1 MRRTIALL
9 AAATL
14 AITMAACGGDD
25 DGPLGDATDPPTA
38 DDTDPADDEAETGP
52 PPEAPAPDE
61 QPDSPDA
68 PDSPDGPDL
77 GDLGDLGIDL
87 DELAELGIDLSDL
100 EEMLGNLDGI
110 DFENFDP
117 ETDLAEL
124 FEGLDD
130 FISGFGGDGG
140 GTVTVDG
147 VTYQVE
153 SDSCITFGD
162 DFFMDGPA
170 AGSDGSQAWV
180 VVSRDITTRADM
192 EDFMDEAML
201 DNLFGDSDVLDEAY
215 VEVHVG
221 STSRFDFT
229 DDQPSWNAM
238 SDSGWAFGDG
248 IIEFQMT
255 GNGIRGAGQAEDQ
268 NGVAAEWG
276 ETVPIEFEVGCS

>member
-1 MRRTIALL
+1 
-9 AAATL
+9 
-14 AITMAACGGDD
+14 MAACGGDD
-25 DGPLGDATDPPTA
+25 DGPLGDADAPPT
-38 DDTDPADDEAETGP
+38 DDAETGP
-52 PPEAPAPDE
+52 PPEAPDPD
-61 QPDSPDA
+61 PDTDPPDVSDM
-68 PDSPDGPDL
+68 PDMSDMPDL
-77 GDLGDLGIDL
+77 GDLDL
-87 DELAELGIDLSDL
+87 DELSELGIDLGEL
-100 EEMLGNLDGI
+100 EEMFGNLD
-110 DFENFDP
+110 DFDVENFDP

-130 FISGFGGDGG
+130 FMSGFGSDGG

-147 VTYQVE
+147 VTYEVT

-162 DFFMDGPA
+162 DFFMDGPGV
-170 AGSDGSQAWV
+170 GSDGSQAWV

-192 EDFMDEAML
+192 EDFMDEPML

-221 STSRFDFT
+221 ATGRFDFT

-268 NGVAAEWG
+268 NGVAADWG